1 MSASTLPAPL
11 TTVSTRTDTT
21 TAPVTTAQ
29 APPQR
34 EYATDLLNNLA
45 LPQVHQN
52 TDYICQQSSM
62 LRACQSLTTPQE
74 RQSCE
79 AVWNTVCQKV

>member
-1 MSASTLPAPL
+1 MSASALPAPL
-11 TTVSTRTDTT
+11 TTVSTQLDST
-21 TAPVTTAQ
+21 TAHVTPTQ
-29 APPQR
+29 APSKR

-62 LRACQSLTTPQE
+62 LRACQALTNPQE

-79 AVWNTVCQKV
+79 AVWNTVCQNI